1 MSNIAI
7 NPVTRRVQFTGNTG
21 TGPFAFTFNALQ
33 QTDIAVFKNNT
44 LLTLTTN
51 YSVSL
56 NANGTGSV
64 SLGVALISS
73 DVLTIIGGR
82 ELSRTT
88 DFVTAGDLLASS
100 LNEQLDSN
108 VIMAQ
113 QLDEKIERGL
123 FLNAGDVY
131 TNLELPVK
139 DARKGTV
146 LGFNATSGDPEA
158 GPNITAVQSLAN
170 VTTSIN
176 ILGTTAAVEDM
187 SILGTAAI
195 VEDMSILGTSGN
207 VTAMGLLG
215 VSAVVTDMG
224 ILGTAAIVE
233 DMALLGT
240 SGNVSAMALLGTS
253 AAVADM
259 AILGTSAIV
268 ADMAILGTDDVVA
281 DMNILGSSD
290 VVTDMNL
297 LATAAVI
304 EDMGLLATSANVA
317 AMGHIGTSAN
327 VTAMGLLG
335 TSAVVTDMG
344 ILGTAA
350 IVEDMSLLGTSANVT
365 SMGLLGTSAV
375 VEDMGLL
382 ATSAVIED
390 MGLLATSAVIEDM
403 GLLGTSANVTAMGNV
418 SGSITNVNT
427 VASNVAGVN
436 SFAERY
442 RIASSAPSSSLN
454 VGDLYFDTQAN
465 ELKVYKSSG
474 WAAAGSTVNGTSARF
489 HYDITGTP
497 TTVTGSDANSNTL
510 AYDAGFIDV
519 YVNGVRMSQADINT
533 TSGSSVVFA
542 SALAA
547 GDEVDIVAFGTF
559 AVANIVATGA
569 LNSGSITSGFGTI
582 NNGAS
587 AITTTGVGS
596 FGSLDI
602 SGAIDVDGVTNLDV
616 VDIDGAV
623 DMASTLA
630 VAGVVT
636 ANAGVVVDNFTLDG
650 TTLALSS
657 GDFTV
662 DVAGDIILD
671 ADGGDI
677 HFYDGGTAH
686 GNFLL
691 SGTDFT
697 IGSSQNNGD
706 LIFRG
711 IDGGANVTALT
722 LDMSDAGS
730 AYFSNKMGIG
740 TSTFVD
746 TSKVQIE
753 GAKTLSSGIPRGQL
767 NISDETAVA
776 TGVGGSINFSGNYSG
791 TDKTTFGSIEG
802 FKDNGTGGHYG
813 ASLVFKTRADQ
824 NDNIE
829 RMRINSS
836 GRVLIG
842 TTTEG
847 QEQADNFTVSD
858 SGNMGMTLRS
868 TDSNECSIF
877 FSDATSGA
885 GEYAGSVQYS
895 HSTDAMLFGTAGV
908 TRMTIGNSGHISMG
922 SASRADDVLYL
933 NRSGSGKIQRFYQGS
948 TESGYIVVNGTSTSY
963 SSASDYRLK
972 TDAQPM
978 VGATARVQAL
988 NPVNFEWIVDGTRT
1002 DGFLAHEAQAIVPEA
1017 VTGTKDAMMDQEY
1030 EVTPAV
1036 LDENGTTTT
1045 EAVMGTRSV
1054 PDMQGIDQSKIV
1066 PLLTAALREALT
1078 KIDDMETRLAAL
1090 EDV

>member
-233 DMALLGT
+233 DMSILGT

-281 DMNILGSSD
+281 DMAILGSSD

-317 AMGHIGTSAN
+317 AMGQIGTSAN

-350 IVEDMSLLGTSANVT
+350 IVEDMALLGTSANVT

-390 MGLLATSAVIEDM
+390 MGLLATSTVIEDM

-454 VGDLYFDTQAN
+454 VGDLYFDTSAN

-474 WAAAGSTVNGTSARF
+474 WAAAGSTINGTSARF

-623 DMASTLA
+623 DMASTAL
-630 VAGVVT
+630 VAGVLT
-636 ANAGVVVDNFTLDG
+636 ANGGAVFNEASADVDFRVESDNLTHALFVQGSDGNVGIGCTPLSSLHVSSAGDTSITLQTTNAVDNNEIWQIQT
-650 TTLALSS
+650 
-657 GDFTV
+657 
-662 DVAGDIILD
+662 AGNAINH
-671 ADGGDI
+671 A
-677 HFYDGGTAH
+677 
-686 GNFLL
+686 
-691 SGTDFT
+691 
-697 IGSSQNNGD
+697 D
-706 LIFRG
+706 LIFRTRT
-711 IDGGANVTALT
+711 N
-722 LDMSDAGS
+722 AGS
-730 AYFSNKMGIG
+730 GGSEVMRIN
-740 TSTFVD
+740 
-746 TSKVQIE
+746 
-753 GAKTLSSGIPRGQL
+753 
-767 NISDETAVA
+767 A
-776 TGVGGSINFSGNYSG
+776 TGAVTKPLQPAF
-791 TDKTTFGSIEG
+791 
-802 FKDNGTGGHYG
+802 
-813 ASLVFKTRADQ
+813 LVKKNADQ
-824 NDNIE
+824 NDIAVDTHTTVPFQTEVFDTNADFASNTFTAPVAGKYLLGCSILFSE
-829 RMRINSS
+829 PAQDADYISIRIKTSNRDYRGSMQDYAGMDTALVYWSVGNSFVCDMDANDTVFVSFYQSS
-836 GRVLIG
+836 GTAQTNILESAD
-842 TTTEG
+842 TT
-847 QEQADNFTVSD
+847 NFY
-858 SGNMGMTLRS
+858 G
-868 TDSNECSIF
+868 
-877 FSDATSGA
+877 
-885 GEYAGSVQYS
+885 
-895 HSTDAMLFGTAGV
+895 
-908 TRMTIGNSGHISMG
+908 
-922 SASRADDVLYL
+922 YL
-933 NRSGSGKIQRFYQGS
+933 LG
-948 TESGYIVVNGTSTSY
+948 
-963 SSASDYRLK
+963 
-972 TDAQPM
+972 
-978 VGATARVQAL
+978 
-988 NPVNFEWIVDGTRT
+988 
-1002 DGFLAHEAQAIVPEA
+1002 
-1017 VTGTKDAMMDQEY
+1017 
-1030 EVTPAV
+1030 
-1036 LDENGTTTT
+1036 
-1045 EAVMGTRSV
+1045 
-1054 PDMQGIDQSKIV
+1054 
-1066 PLLTAALREALT
+1066 
-1078 KIDDMETRLAAL
+1078 
-1090 EDV
+1090 

>member
-1 MSNIAI
+1 MSTLI
-7 NPVTRRVQFTGNTG
+7 NPVVRRVQFTGNTS
-21 TGPFAFTFNALQ
+21 TGPFAFTFNVLSN
-33 QTDIAVFKNNT
+33 TDIVVYKNT
-44 LLTLTTN
+44 TKLTLTTN
-51 YSVSL
+51 YSVTIA
-56 NANGTGSV
+56 ANGTGYV
-64 SLGVALISS
+64 TLGVALQAS

-113 QLDEKIERGL
+113 QLDEKIDRGL

-131 TNLELPVK
+131 TDLELPLK

-158 GPNITAVQSLAN
+158 GPNIASVQSLAN
-170 VTTSIN
+170 VTAAIN

-281 DMNILGSSD
+281 DMAILGSSD

-297 LATAAVI
+297 LATAAVV

-350 IVEDMSLLGTSANVT
+350 IVEDMALLGTSANVT

-390 MGLLATSAVIEDM
+390 MGLLATSTVIEDM

-454 VGDLYFDTQAN
+454 VGDLYFDTSAN

-474 WAAAGSTVNGTSARF
+474 WAAAGSTINGTSARF

-623 DMASTLA
+623 DMATTLA
-630 VAGVVT
+630 VGGLVSPAAGITVVGSTTVDDILLT
-636 ANAGVVVDNFTLDG
+636 AVALPAAGNPSIALRNSDNIVYHQSGSADTIALLDSG
-650 TTLALSS
+650 QNTMAYFHDDAISFSINNSTALSIDATGAVTMPAQPAFHVRLS
-657 GDFTV
+657 SNQTGFNSDSTGDHTIVYNAEEYDIGGNFNTSTGRFTAPV
-662 DVAGDIILD
+662 DGLYQFSATAYTNGTEITQAWYIVNGSRAEGADIVYGGGATEFAQQSAQIKLDAGDII
-671 ADGGDI
+671 GW
-677 HFYDGGTAH
+677 HPY
-686 GNFLL
+686 L
-691 SGTDFT
+691 SGASNVT
-697 IGSSQNNGD
+697 IT
-706 LIFRG
+706 
-711 IDGGANVTALT
+711 ANVNHTWFKGT
-722 LDMSDAGS
+722 L
-730 AYFSNKMGIG
+730 
-740 TSTFVD
+740 
-746 TSKVQIE
+746 
-753 GAKTLSSGIPRGQL
+753 L
-767 NISDETAVA
+767 
-776 TGVGGSINFSGNYSG
+776 
-791 TDKTTFGSIEG
+791 
-802 FKDNGTGGHYG
+802 H
-813 ASLVFKTRADQ
+813 
-824 NDNIE
+824 
-829 RMRINSS
+829 
-836 GRVLIG
+836 
-842 TTTEG
+842 
-847 QEQADNFTVSD
+847 
-858 SGNMGMTLRS
+858 
-868 TDSNECSIF
+868 
-877 FSDATSGA
+877 
-885 GEYAGSVQYS
+885 
-895 HSTDAMLFGTAGV
+895 
-908 TRMTIGNSGHISMG
+908 
-922 SASRADDVLYL
+922 
-933 NRSGSGKIQRFYQGS
+933 
-948 TESGYIVVNGTSTSY
+948 
-963 SSASDYRLK
+963 
-972 TDAQPM
+972 
-978 VGATARVQAL
+978 
-988 NPVNFEWIVDGTRT
+988 
-1002 DGFLAHEAQAIVPEA
+1002 
-1017 VTGTKDAMMDQEY
+1017 
-1030 EVTPAV
+1030 
-1036 LDENGTTTT
+1036 
-1045 EAVMGTRSV
+1045 
-1054 PDMQGIDQSKIV
+1054 
-1066 PLLTAALREALT
+1066 
-1078 KIDDMETRLAAL
+1078 
-1090 EDV
+1090 

>member
-1 MSNIAI
+1 MSTLI
-7 NPVTRRVQFTGNTG
+7 NPVVRRVQFTGNTS
-21 TGPFAFTFNALQ
+21 TGPFAFTFNVLSN
-33 QTDIAVFKNNT
+33 TDIVVYKNT
-44 LLTLTTN
+44 TKLTLTTN
-51 YSVSL
+51 YSVTIA
-56 NANGTGSV
+56 ANGTGYV
-64 SLGVALISS
+64 TLGVALQAS

-113 QLDEKIERGL
+113 QLDEKIDRGL

-131 TNLELPVK
+131 TDLELPLK

-158 GPNITAVQSLAN
+158 GPNIASVQSLAN
-170 VTTSIN
+170 VTAAIN
-176 ILGTTAAVEDM
+176 VLGTSAAVEDM

-195 VEDMSILGTSGN
+195 VEDMSILGTSSN

-233 DMALLGT
+233 DMSILGT

-281 DMNILGSSD
+281 DMAILGSSD

-297 LATAAVI
+297 LATAAVV

-350 IVEDMSLLGTSANVT
+350 IVEDMALLGTSANVT

-390 MGLLATSAVIEDM
+390 MGLLATSTVIEDM

-454 VGDLYFDTQAN
+454 VGDLYFDTSAN

-474 WAAAGSTVNGTSARF
+474 WAAAGSTINGTSARF

-533 TSGSSVVFA
+533 TSGSSVIFA

-623 DMASTLA
+623 DMASTAL
-630 VAGVVT
+630 VAGVLT
-636 ANAGVVVDNFTLDG
+636 ANGGAVFNESSADVDFRVESNGNVNMLFVDGGNDTVAIGTSDTDFDPVADNLIVGTGTGSHGITIYTGGSVGNKGSIFFADEAAGDADNSRKGQISYEQNNEIMAFSTNG
-650 TTLALSS
+650 TERMRTNFS
-657 GDFTV
+657 GDFLVGCTSLPSASV
-662 DVAGDIILD
+662 KG
-671 ADGGDI
+671 
-677 HFYDGGTAH
+677 F
-686 GNFLL
+686 
-691 SGTDFT
+691 
-697 IGSSQNNGD
+697 
-706 LIFRG
+706 G
-711 IDGGANVTALT
+711 ID
-722 LDMSDAGS
+722 
-730 AYFSNKMGIG
+730 NKSTVNMIV
-740 TSTFVD
+740 TST
-746 TSKVQIE
+746 T
-753 GAKTLSSGIPRGQL
+753 
-767 NISDETAVA
+767 
-776 TGVGGSINFSGNYSG
+776 
-791 TDKTTFGSIEG
+791 
-802 FKDNGTGGHYG
+802 
-813 ASLVFKTRADQ
+813 
-824 NDNIE
+824 
-829 RMRINSS
+829 
-836 GRVLIG
+836 
-842 TTTEG
+842 
-847 QEQADNFTVSD
+847 
-858 SGNMGMTLRS
+858 
-868 TDSNECSIF
+868 
-877 FSDATSGA
+877 ATSGD
-885 GEYAGSVQYS
+885 S
-895 HSTDAMLFGTAGV
+895 HHRFFNPNGDVGGIFTS
-908 TRMTIGNSGHISMG
+908 G
-922 SASRADDVLYL
+922 SATTY
-933 NRSGSGKIQRFYQGS
+933 
-948 TESGYIVVNGTSTSY
+948 STS
-963 SSASDYRLK
+963 SDYRLK
-972 TDAQPM
+972 ENVVYDWDATTRLKQLKP
-978 VGATARVQAL
+978 ARF
-988 NPVNFEWIVDGTRT
+988 NFIADADTTV

-1017 VTGTKDAMMDQEY
+1017 VTSTKDAMRDEEY
-1030 EVTPAV
+1030 EVTAAIEATYDDDGNELTAAV
-1036 LDENGTTTT
+1036 K
-1045 EAVMGTRSV
+1045 AVMGTRSV
-1054 PDMQGIDQSKIV
+1054 PDMQGIDQSKLV
-1066 PLLTAALREALT
+1066 PLLVKTILELEARIT
-1078 KIDDMETRLAAL
+1078 AL

>member
-1 MSNIAI
+1 MSTLI
-7 NPVTRRVQFTGNTG
+7 NPVVRRVQFTGNTS
-21 TGPFAFTFNALQ
+21 TGPFAFTFNVLSN
-33 QTDIAVFKNNT
+33 TDIVVYKNT
-44 LLTLTTN
+44 TKLTLTTN
-51 YSVSL
+51 YSVTIA
-56 NANGTGSV
+56 ANGTGYV
-64 SLGVALISS
+64 TLGVALQAS

-113 QLDEKIERGL
+113 QLDEKIDRGL

-131 TNLELPVK
+131 TDLELPLK

-158 GPNITAVQSLAN
+158 GPNIASVQSLAN
-170 VTTSIN
+170 VTAAIN

-207 VTAMGLLG
+207 VSAMGLLG

-297 LATAAVI
+297 LATAAVV

-365 SMGLLGTSAV
+365 AMGLLGTSAV

-390 MGLLATSAVIEDM
+390 MGLLATSTVIEDM

-474 WAAAGSTVNGTSARF
+474 WAAAGSTINGTSARF

-623 DMASTLA
+623 DMASTAL
-630 VAGVVT
+630 VAGVLT
-636 ANAGVVVDNFTLDG
+636 ANGGAVFNQASADVDFRVESNGNANMLF
-650 TTLALSS
+650 
-657 GDFTV
+657 V
-662 DVAGDIILD
+662 
-671 ADGGDI
+671 DGGND
-677 HFYDGGTAH
+677 TVA
-686 GNFLL
+686 
-691 SGTDFT
+691 
-697 IGSSQNNGD
+697 
-706 LIFRG
+706 
-711 IDGGANVTALT
+711 
-722 LDMSDAGS
+722 
-730 AYFSNKMGIG
+730 IG
-740 TSTFVD
+740 TSD
-746 TSKVQIE
+746 TDFDPVADNLIVGTGSGSNGITIYT
-753 GAKTLSSGIPRGQL
+753 GSS
-767 NISDETAVA
+767 
-776 TGVGGSINFSGNYSG
+776 VGNKGSIFFADTAAGNATNSRKGQISYEQNNEIM
-791 TDKTTFGSIEG
+791 TFFTADTKAMEIG
-802 FKDNGTGGHYG
+802 FIG
-813 ASLVFKTRADQ
+813 AVNMPLQPAFLVKKNADQ
-824 NDNIE
+824 NDIAVNTH
-829 RMRINSS
+829 
-836 GRVLIG
+836 
-842 TTTEG
+842 TTVPFQTEVFDTN
-847 QEQADNFTVSD
+847 ADFASNTFTAPVA
-858 SGNMGMTLRS
+858 GKYLLG
-868 TDSNECSIF
+868 CSILF
-877 FSDATSGA
+877 NEPAQDADYISIRIKTSNRDYRGSMQD
-885 GEYAGSVQYS
+885 YAGMDAALVYWSVGNS
-895 HSTDAMLFGTAGV
+895 FVCDMDANDTVFVSFYQSGGTAQ
-908 TRMTIGNSGHISMG
+908 TNILE
-922 SASRADDVLYL
+922 SADTTNFYGYL
-933 NRSGSGKIQRFYQGS
+933 LG
-948 TESGYIVVNGTSTSY
+948 
-963 SSASDYRLK
+963 
-972 TDAQPM
+972 
-978 VGATARVQAL
+978 
-988 NPVNFEWIVDGTRT
+988 
-1002 DGFLAHEAQAIVPEA
+1002 
-1017 VTGTKDAMMDQEY
+1017 
-1030 EVTPAV
+1030 
-1036 LDENGTTTT
+1036 
-1045 EAVMGTRSV
+1045 
-1054 PDMQGIDQSKIV
+1054 
-1066 PLLTAALREALT
+1066 
-1078 KIDDMETRLAAL
+1078 
-1090 EDV
+1090 